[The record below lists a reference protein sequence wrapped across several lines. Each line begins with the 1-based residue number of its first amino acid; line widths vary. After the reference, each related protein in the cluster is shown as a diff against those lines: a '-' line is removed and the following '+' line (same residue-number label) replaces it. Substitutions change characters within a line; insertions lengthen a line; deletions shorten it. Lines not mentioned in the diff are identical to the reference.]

1 LLNLTIKQRD
11 SARAAAQL
19 SLSSLSWLP
28 TLSPAMRVRV
38 TRAQPSNDALLGGV
52 DGAVQPAHRVAGL
65 VAGPAPAVGLVVQP
79 QLS

>member
-1 LLNLTIKQRD
+1 
-11 SARAAAQL
+11 
-19 SLSSLSWLP
+19 
-28 TLSPAMRVRV
+28 MRVRV

-79 QLS
+79 QLVSWKTANKHENMRSEGKTHIGSVQI